1 MARLRRTGGKA
12 SRQRALEA
20 RAAQAAA
27 EEEASQT
34 VDEAGRPD
42 PRLPATPAKAVA
54 DPLPVVRGL
63 VTAFRLEGLY
73 PDGHPQ
79 VDAAI
84 SELDALIR
92 SRLNGGGMIQIDIV
106 EGQAHTDGLPFHQQS
121 AAHRSL
127 LEEMMQLDFNS
138 IRIRDGFG
146 RPELETLI
154 RVLAERRAG
163 VQLAGTL
170 QEELRRRGVER
181 ATVGKLVE
189 LDTRWNQHQWGER
202 PPGVL
207 DDSYADALEQAEGT
221 FDRIAEGRMIEATA
235 VHQLLQLLATEVVG
249 SQAALGH
256 ILALKQF
263 ENYTYCHSVNVT
275 LLVLLLGQRV
285 GLDAEAIAHAS
296 EAALL
301 HDVGKTRIPVSILK
315 KPAPLNEREREL
327 IQQHPRWG
335 AETLLEVPGL
345 SALSPTVA
353 LEHHVSFDGGGY
365 PELAEGETPHL
376 LSQLVAVCDV
386 YEALTGARAYRAPA
400 PPDEA
405 CLVLA
410 EKAGTGLHPDLV
422 RAFVN
427 MVTFFPVGSVV
438 RTDRGEVGVVVET
451 DSAEPLHPT
460 IVLVRSEDPRQDAGE
475 RIDTSERDGRGEYAR
490 HVVETLRPTDEHID
504 PGEILVRET
513 AGAADDSRPL

>member
-1 MARLRRTGGKA
+1 MMAYLRRTGGKA
-12 SRQRALEA
+12 SRKRALAA
-20 RAAQAAA
+20 RAAEESVAA
-27 EEEASQT
+27 
-34 VDEAGRPD
+34 VDGAGADD
-42 PRLPATPAKAVA
+42 PRLPVAPERAAV
-54 DPLPVVRGL
+54 DPLPVVRSL

-79 VDAAI
+79 VDSAI
-84 SELDALIR
+84 SDLDALIR
-92 SRLNGGGMIQIDIV
+92 SRLDGEGMIRIDIV
-106 EGQAHTDGLPFHQQS
+106 EGQAHSDGLPFYQQS

-127 LEEMMQLDFNS
+127 LDEMMQLDFNS
-138 IRIRDGFG
+138 IRIRNGVSRG
-146 RPELETLI
+146 EIQTLV

-163 VQLAGTL
+163 IQLSGTL
-170 QEELRRRGVER
+170 QEELVRRGVES

-189 LDTRWNQHQWGER
+189 LDTRWSQHEWGDR
-202 PPGVL
+202 PSGVL
-207 DDSYADALEQAEGT
+207 DDSYADALEQAQGT
-221 FDRIAEGRMIEATA
+221 FERIGEGRMIEAAA
-235 VHQLLQLLATEVVG
+235 VRQLLALLASEVVG

-285 GLDAEAIAHAS
+285 GLDDAALSHAS

-301 HDVGKTRIPVSILK
+301 HDVGKTRIPVGILK
-315 KPAPLNEREREL
+315 KPAPLSKREREL
-327 IQQHPRWG
+327 IEQHPRWG
-335 AETLLEVPGL
+335 AETLLAVPGL

-353 LEHHVSFDGGGY
+353 LEHHVSFAGGGY

-376 LSQLVAVCDV
+376 LSQLVSVCDV

-410 EKAGTGLHPDLV
+410 EKAGTDLHPDLV

-427 MVTFFPVGSVV
+427 MITFFPIGSVV

-451 DSAEPLHPT
+451 DSADPLHPV

-475 RIDTSERDGRGEYAR
+475 RIDTAERDGRGEYAR
-490 HVVETLRPTDEHID
+490 HVVETLRPTDERID
-504 PGEILVRET
+504 PGEILVREN
-513 AGAADDSRPL
+513 AGAGRRL

>member
-1 MARLRRTGGKA
+1 MAKLRRAGGKA
-12 SRQRALEA
+12 SRKRALGLH
-20 RAAQAAA
+20 AA
-27 EEEASQT
+27 EAAGQT
-34 VDEAGRPD
+34 EDGAGSGD
-42 PRLPATPAKAVA
+42 PRFPTAVTSAAA
-54 DPLPVVRGL
+54 DPLPIVRSL

-79 VDAAI
+79 VDTAI
-84 SELDALIR
+84 SDLDALIR
-92 SRLNGGGMIQIDIV
+92 SRLAGKGAIQIDIV
-106 EGQAHTDGLPFHQQS
+106 EGQAHSDGIPFHQQS

-127 LEEMMQLDFNS
+127 LDEMMQLDFNS
-138 IRIRDGFG
+138 IRIREGIG
-146 RPELETLI
+146 RPEVETLV

-163 VQLAGTL
+163 VQLPGTF
-170 QEELRRRGVER
+170 QEELRRRGVEK

-189 LDTRWNQHQWGER
+189 LDTRWNQHQWGEQ

-207 DDSYADALEQAEGT
+207 DDSYADALEQAQGT

-235 VHQLLQLLATEVVG
+235 IHDLLHLLTTEVVG

-275 LLVLLLGQRV
+275 LLVLLLAQRV
-285 GLDAEAIAHAS
+285 GLDEETVSQAA

-315 KPAPLNEREREL
+315 KPAALNEREREV
-327 IQQHPRWG
+327 IEQHPRWG
-335 AETLLEVPGL
+335 AEMLLEVPGL

-376 LSQLVAVCDV
+376 LSQLVSVCDV
-386 YEALTGARAYRAPA
+386 YEAITGARAYRSPA

-410 EKAGTGLHPDLV
+410 EKAGKGLHPDLV
-422 RAFVN
+422 KAFVN

-451 DSAEPLHPT
+451 DSADPLHPT
-460 IVLVRSEDPRQDAGE
+460 MVLVRSEDPRQNAGE
-475 RIDTSERDGRGEYAR
+475 RIDTSERAGDGEYVR
-490 HVVETLRPTDEHID
+490 HVVETLRPTDAHVD

-513 AGAADDSRPL
+513 DDSPGAGRKL

>member
-1 MARLRRTGGKA
+1 MAYLRRTGGKA
-12 SRQRALEA
+12 SRKRALEL
-20 RAAQAAA
+20 RAAGETEQ
-27 EEEASQT
+27 
-34 VDEAGRPD
+34 EAGGDGSTD
-42 PRLPATPAKAVA
+42 PRLHAAPTKEAA
-54 DPLPVVRGL
+54 DPVPVVRSL

-73 PDGHPQ
+73 PNGHPQ
-79 VDAAI
+79 VDTAI
-84 SELDALIR
+84 SDLDALIR
-92 SRLNGGGMIQIDIV
+92 SRLDGNGVIQIDIV
-106 EGQAHTDGLPFHQQS
+106 DGQAHSDGLPFHRES
-121 AAHRSL
+121 ATHRSL
-127 LEEMMQLDFNS
+127 LDEMMQLDFNS
-138 IRIRDGFG
+138 IRIRSGIRRG
-146 RPELETLI
+146 EVETLV
-154 RVLAERRAG
+154 RVLAEHRAG

-170 QEELRRRGVER
+170 QEELRRRGVES

-189 LDTRWNQHQWGER
+189 LDTRWNQHQWGEK

-207 DDSYADALEQAEGT
+207 DDSYADALEQAEST
-221 FDRIAEGRMIEATA
+221 FDGIADGRMIEATA

-256 ILALKQF
+256 VLALKQF

-275 LLVLLLGQRV
+275 LLVLMLGQRV
-285 GLDAEAIAHAS
+285 GLDAEAISHAS

-301 HDVGKTRIPVSILK
+301 HDVGKTRVPVSILK
-315 KPAPLNEREREL
+315 KPAPLTEREREL

-345 SALSPTVA
+345 SALTPTVA

-386 YEALTGARAYRAPA
+386 YEAITGARAYRAPA

-422 RAFVN
+422 KAFIN

-451 DSAEPLHPT
+451 DSADPLHPV
-460 IVLVRSEDPRQDAGE
+460 IVLVRSEDPRQDEGE
-475 RIDTSERDGRGEYAR
+475 RIDTSERDGSGEYAR
-490 HVVETLRPTDEHID
+490 HVVDTLRPTDERID
-504 PGEILVRET
+504 PGAILVRET
-513 AGAADDSRPL
+513 AGSAGGGRTL